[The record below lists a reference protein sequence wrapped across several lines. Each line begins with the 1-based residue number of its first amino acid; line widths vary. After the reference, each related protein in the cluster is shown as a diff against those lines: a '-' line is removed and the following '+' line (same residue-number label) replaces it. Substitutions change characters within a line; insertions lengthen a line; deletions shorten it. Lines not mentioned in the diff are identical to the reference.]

1 MKKMLLLGG
10 MGFVGKNII
19 ESLHSKYSIIV
30 VDRILDNSFV
40 ERYSSMIEARYQ
52 TDLIKEDKIYE
63 IINQHQP
70 EIVINLVS
78 VVTAERDLRLF
89 PDMIEKN
96 LNVLLRLYD
105 ALKSQQTL
113 EIFIQFGS
121 CEEYGAISS
130 PLKESDRERPNS
142 PYALVKQLTTNTT
155 MMLYENF
162 RFPALVV
169 RPSNIFGPYQEN
181 SKFIPYVVSKLI
193 KNEDLHLTKCE
204 QKRDFIYVKDLIRYL
219 DEIIQFK
226 ESYIG
231 KIINV
236 GFGRSY
242 PLKEIVEY
250 LKQII
255 NSESHII
262 YGALPY
268 RANEIMDLLPDLTL
282 LHSKIQ
288 WRPQSFY
295 ENLKSYVEIL
305 KIQKER

>member
-1 MKKMLLLGG
+1 
-10 MGFVGKNII
+10 
-19 ESLHSKYSIIV
+19 
-30 VDRILDNSFV
+30 
-40 ERYSSMIEARYQ
+40 
-52 TDLIKEDKIYE
+52 
-63 IINQHQP
+63 
-70 EIVINLVS
+70 
-78 VVTAERDLRLF
+78 
-89 PDMIEKN
+89 
-96 LNVLLRLYD
+96 
-105 ALKSQQTL
+105 
-113 EIFIQFGS
+113 
-121 CEEYGAISS
+121 
-130 PLKESDRERPNS
+130 
-142 PYALVKQLTTNTT
+142 
-155 MMLYENF
+155 MLYENF